1 MTLIF
6 NSIDLFC
13 LWNILLELVLSKQ
26 TFNLM
31 TLASVRIVYASIWKE
46 KTQKGFPR
54 KLKLIL

>member
-31 TLASVRIVYASIWKE
+31 TLASVRIVYEKKKPRRASQE
-46 KTQKGFPR
+46 N
-54 KLKLIL
+54 